1 VSELLAVY
9 GVRDAGNFLTL
20 FITEMRGLLDDAY
33 RGIERR
39 DDVAVARIG
48 HQIKIGCIYHLRRH
62 GAAERQLEEGG

>member
-9 GVRDAGNFLTL
+9 GRQGCKEILTL

-48 HQIKIGCIYHLRRH
+48 HQIKDWLHLSFATTWSR
-62 GAAERQLEEGG
+62 